1 MNEYQV
7 SLIIPVYNVENYIRE
22 SLLSA
27 LGQTFGS
34 IEYILVDDCGTDHS
48 MEIACSIVDGHP
60 RRQDVRIVSHDRNR
74 GLSAARNTG
83 ITAAAG
89 RYVFFMDSDD
99 ELTPDCIE
107 RHYMVITQSSADFTI
122 ANMKLIG
129 SKSIHIKDIS
139 DDCISDDLLS
149 SFLKKKWNVSAWNK
163 LYLKNFLTSHAL
175 SFQEGLIFE
184 DILWSY
190 NLCLHTDKVAW
201 IRERTYLYK
210 IRKNSITV
218 SRSNSQ
224 KIESLLSILNKLVDD
239 WEQGIISRKYTKE
252 FAYMIDFSRLNTAL
266 LLLHYS
272 GNREEAASYYRQ
284 LCVGRLASLPVSSRQ
299 AIVLKLPFVLFCV
312 LMHPLYYLY
321 RILNK

>member
-122 ANMKLIG
+122 ANIKLIG
-129 SKSIHIKDIS
+129 SKSINIKDVS
-139 DDCISDDLLS
+139 DDCI
-149 SFLKKKWNVSAWNK
+149 
-163 LYLKNFLTSHAL
+163 
-175 SFQEGLIFE
+175 
-184 DILWSY
+184 
-190 NLCLHTDKVAW
+190 
-201 IRERTYLYK
+201 
-210 IRKNSITV
+210 
-218 SRSNSQ
+218 
-224 KIESLLSILNKLVDD
+224 
-239 WEQGIISRKYTKE
+239 
-252 FAYMIDFSRLNTAL
+252 
-266 LLLHYS
+266 
-272 GNREEAASYYRQ
+272 
-284 LCVGRLASLPVSSRQ
+284 
-299 AIVLKLPFVLFCV
+299 
-312 LMHPLYYLY
+312 
-321 RILNK
+321 